1 MALTLCTHC
10 AGESTCVSTAAS
22 TLRLLLALLFSIKT
36 HASTPA
42 NIPAAASIPR
52 ASLAGAPSWLELYTT
67 SSVCL
72 LFGESFV
79 LGHGVLAM
87 AQQ

>member
-1 MALTLCTHC
+1 M
-10 AGESTCVSTAAS
+10 AAS
-22 TLRLLLALLFSIKT
+22 TLRLLLALIFYIKT
-36 HASTPA
+36 HALPPA
-42 NIPAAASIPR
+42 NIPAAASISR
-52 ASLAGAPSWLELYTT
+52 VSLAGAPSQLQLYTT

-79 LGHGVLAM
+79 LEHSVLAM

>member
-1 MALTLCTHC
+1 MAT
-10 AGESTCVSTAAS
+10 S
-22 TLRLLLALLFSIKT
+22 TLRLLLALIFCMKT

-42 NIPAAASIPR
+42 NIPDAANISR
-52 ASLAGAPSWLELYTT
+52 VSLAGAPSQLQLYTT

-79 LGHGVLAM
+79 LQHNVLAM
-87 AQQ
+87 AQP